1 MTSAASD
8 SPETFN
14 VLAEGFVYSIQVE
27 TIFDDLDWLDKVLLR
42 VTQDKAC
49 SLQELFAALVP
60 LPRRLVENALA
71 RLLERNVM
79 LLDIY
84 DGSVRA
90 SPLNEKPES
99 RRSESFQVWQDH
111 SSGMIVPRELIR
123 SFESGQ
129 SRSDDIKQPSLR
141 LGGGPPK
148 RTPLEMSSTELLHQ
162 LRRVQNRIDPRA
174 EIRGTERTDRVSLD
188 IRTVR
193 REDGRYAFLDRVPW
207 RLRAAWARV
216 SGLQTVTDTA
226 ESDAP
231 LPVHWDQV
239 VGRWAQDVYDRILK
253 QPRRRQ
259 TAASSLLLQILA
271 SDLSIRLVTG
281 GTAVTKQM
289 AREAKRSAVVAV
301 FGGHGNPGDAVQIL
315 IEAPVAER
323 TLVVGSAPPESKL
336 GEWRK
341 QSIRVISTGHQEGP
355 DFVLIDGVNL
365 ALGGI
370 RGDSSGVITMHARA
384 PLEGV
389 VAWLDTIGVP
399 IVREQQMA
407 ASDLTTD
414 VQELE
419 YELLD
424 LLGESPAQRQ
434 GQERAEEAI
443 ASIRQHLTNRCGSI
457 EARLQ
462 RRNPLSFTWLSA
474 AEVLA
479 LVEEW
484 RGTLRIIARTES
496 SPLVAAAARRN
507 ADCAVWPATA
517 VSADC
522 VILDSIVILGFAVS
536 DSRWSAPEFLAIA
549 DSDLARKLKMETSLL
564 RVGA

>member
-1 MTSAASD
+1 
-8 SPETFN
+8 
-14 VLAEGFVYSIQVE
+14 
-27 TIFDDLDWLDKVLLR
+27 
-42 VTQDKAC
+42 
-49 SLQELFAALVP
+49 
-60 LPRRLVENALA
+60 
-71 RLLERNVM
+71 
-79 LLDIY
+79 
-84 DGSVRA
+84 
-90 SPLNEKPES
+90 
-99 RRSESFQVWQDH
+99 
-111 SSGMIVPRELIR
+111 
-123 SFESGQ
+123 
-129 SRSDDIKQPSLR
+129 
-141 LGGGPPK
+141 
-148 RTPLEMSSTELLHQ
+148 
-162 LRRVQNRIDPRA
+162 
-174 EIRGTERTDRVSLD
+174 
-188 IRTVR
+188 
-193 REDGRYAFLDRVPW
+193 
-207 RLRAAWARV
+207 
-216 SGLQTVTDTA
+216 
-226 ESDAP
+226 
-231 LPVHWDQV
+231 
-239 VGRWAQDVYDRILK
+239 
-253 QPRRRQ
+253 
-259 TAASSLLLQILA
+259 
-271 SDLSIRLVTG
+271 
-281 GTAVTKQM
+281 
-289 AREAKRSAVVAV
+289 AVVAV

-384 PLEGV
+384 
-389 VAWLDTIGVP
+389 
-399 IVREQQMA
+399 QQMA